1 MESFSTALL
10 LLIAISVVLLVYV
23 IYIFFDQRSN
33 LRFAS
38 PKSKWAP
45 LIALV
50 LIVIG
55 FGNYFYNGQRT
66 EDLGAAFVL
75 VIFALMMAIGRS
87 YLMTG
92 EVKSAEQVLSS
103 IANVTMDDVMAAAKI
118 CFAAPPALAAIGP
131 KDGVEKAAAAFLKE

>member
-1 MESFSTALL
+1 MTLQQADAVGDIVRAQIDDVLRGGIEESE
-10 LLIAISVVLLVYV
+10 LV
-23 IYIFFDQRSN
+23 RSRSQ
-33 LRFAS
+33 LR
-38 PKSKWAP
+38 
-45 LIALV
+45 
-50 LIVIG
+50 
-55 FGNYFYNGQRT
+55 GNYI
-66 EDLGAAFVL
+66 LGSESSSNR
-75 VIFALMMAIGRS
+75 MMAIGRS